1 VRIAALALVTCL
13 LAAVPAATVFAKDDP
28 EIDRARVAH
37 ELSRELMSPYCP
49 GRTLADCPSP
59 DAGAVRDEIRAALRA
74 GEPLESIRSR
84 IEERFG
90 AVVIGVPRS
99 TLGLALPILI
109 LAVGAVVLALVL
121 RRAVARPAPAPR
133 LSREMTAQL
142 ERELRDIE
150 P

>member
-1 VRIAALALVTCL
+1 
-13 LAAVPAATVFAKDDP
+13 
-28 EIDRARVAH
+28 
-37 ELSRELMSPYCP
+37 
-49 GRTLADCPSP
+49 
-59 DAGAVRDEIRAALRA
+59 
-74 GEPLESIRSR
+74 
-84 IEERFG
+84 
-90 AVVIGVPRS
+90 VIGVPRS